1 VAPTFHP
8 IAVGIY
14 AFRMTQP
21 RVSIKRKIYLIMV
34 SKIAPLLIA
43 DGSKIEKRDSSA
55 LLVTNNHLTQ
65 EKP

>member
-1 VAPTFHP
+1 
-8 IAVGIY
+8 
-14 AFRMTQP
+14 
-21 RVSIKRKIYLIMV
+21 MV

-43 DGSKIEKRDSSA
+43 DGSKIEKRDSNA